1 MSDFPLYPDLKGASV
16 LITGGGSG
24 IGAALTEGFVAQGSK
39 VAFIDIAVEASNQL
53 SDVLA
58 EKYDNRPLFIRADL
72 RNIDEI
78 KSAAAEAAKANGPVT
93 VLVNNAA
100 WDDRHKISDVDAEY
114 WDNNTAIN
122 IRSQFFAI
130 QAVAEGM
137 KKAGGG
143 SIVNFTSTSY
153 MMNQGQMPVYTT
165 SKSGVV
171 GLTKGLAGTLGPD
184 NIRVNAIAPGWIMTE
199 RQKSL
204 WATPE
209 GVKTHIDSQALK
221 RELQP
226 LEMAGPCL
234 FLASK
239 SASSMTAH
247 VLIADAGVL

>member
-1 MSDFPLYPDLKGASV
+1 MSDFPIYPDLKDASV

-39 VAFIDIAVEASNQL
+39 VAFIDIAAEASNEL
-53 SDVLA
+53 CGALA
-58 EKYDNRPLFIRADL
+58 DKYGNKPLFIQADL

-78 KSAAAEAAKANGPVT
+78 KSAVATASKAHGTIT

-100 WDDRHKISDVDAEY
+100 WDDRHKIEDVDAEY

-122 IRSQFFAI
+122 IRHKFFAV
-130 QAVAEGM
+130 QSVAEGM
-137 KKAGGG
+137 KSAGGG
-143 SIVNFTSTSY
+143 SIINFTSTSY

-171 GLTKGLAGTLGPD
+171 GLTKGLAGTLGPH
-184 NIRVNAIAPGWIMTE
+184 NIRVNAIAPGWIMTK
-199 RQKSL
+199 RQKDL
-204 WATPE
+204 WANPE
-209 GVKTHIDSQALK
+209 DVKTHLQSQALK

-226 LEMAGPCL
+226 AEMAGPCL
-234 FLASK
+234 FLASNTS
-239 SASSMTAH
+239 SAVTAQ